1 MANRR
6 GVGTFLSVFASS
18 VFVAQSFAQAPPAN
32 SARGPAP
39 AAAQASPRTAGPST
53 AQVATGGQ
61 FIPPANTPL
70 PAPFFLSP
78 QQQSDL
84 DAVLADWE
92 KQNGQIKTF
101 ECSVMRLEY
110 DATFGGPDQ
119 LKTQSKGELKYA
131 APDKGLFRITEM
143 LVWARDPK
151 TNQWQTSK
159 AEPEEYWTCDGKSTF
174 QVDHKQKLVI
184 ETPIPPEMQG
194 KAISDGPL
202 PFVFGAKAEAL
213 KNRYYMR
220 ITTPPNV
227 AKDQIWLEA
236 FPKWQKDAANF
247 AWVELILTKSSKVPY
262 AIQIYSPG
270 NSPLED
276 HAKLSRTMIQLVNPD
291 INNPLAL
298 LAGWLGNFARPSPMG
313 YRHVVQSNTV
323 APPAAP
329 QAPAGSPPSID
340 QASRGRT
347 QPR

>member
-6 GVGTFLSVFASS
+6 GVGTFLSVLASS
-18 VFVAQSFAQAPPAN
+18 IFAAQSFAQAPPAN
-32 SARGPAP
+32 SPRGPM
-39 AAAQASPRTAGPST
+39 AASAQTPPRAAGPSG

-70 PAPFFLSP
+70 QAPFFLSP

-84 DAVLADWE
+84 DAVLTDWE
-92 KQNGQIKTF
+92 KQNAQISRF

-119 LKTQSKGELKYA
+119 LKTESYGELKYA
-131 APDKGLFRITEM
+131 APDKGLFKITRM
-143 LVWARDPK
+143 FVWGRDPK
-151 TNQWQTSK
+151 TNQWQKNK

-174 QVDHKQKLVI
+174 QVDSKQKLVI

-202 PFVFGAKAEAL
+202 PFVFGAKADVL
-213 KNRYYMR
+213 KNRYFMR

-247 AWVELILTKSSKVPY
+247 AWVELILAKSSKVPY

-276 HAKLSRTMIQLVNPD
+276 HAKLSRTMIRLDEPAVNSPVALV
-291 INNPLAL
+291 
-298 LAGWLGNFARPSPMG
+298 AGFLGNFAQPSPMG

-329 QAPAGSPPSID
+329 QAPAAGPPSMD
-340 QASRGRT
+340 QASRART